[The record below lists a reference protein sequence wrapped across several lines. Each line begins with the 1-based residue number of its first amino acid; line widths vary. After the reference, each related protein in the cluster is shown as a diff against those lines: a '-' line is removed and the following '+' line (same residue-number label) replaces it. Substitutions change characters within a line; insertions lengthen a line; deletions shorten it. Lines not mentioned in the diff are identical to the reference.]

1 MRTTLT
7 IDDDIYAIARH
18 MAALK
23 HIAVGAAL
31 SDLARRGLNRVM
43 DQTRDD
49 GFPVF
54 SVSEKATVFGLDAVK
69 SIEDEE

>member
-7 IDDDIYAIARH
+7 IDDDVYAVARH
-18 MAALK
+18 MAALR

-31 SDLARRGLNRVM
+31 SELARRGLNRLK
-43 DQTRDD
+43 DQSVDNE
-49 GFPVF
+49 FPVF
-54 SVSEKATVFGLDAVK
+54 SVSEKAPVFGLDEVK